1 MKQCRSCGV
10 QQPVKNFNT
19 HSNKK
24 PRATCKTCERSRHYK
39 RSYGISIEDYER
51 MYTEQ
56 GGVCKICHLPPN
68 HNSNLLCID
77 HCHETGKVR
86 ALLCD
91 LCNRGLG
98 YFKDDTRLLDR
109 ASEYLRAY
117 EGGLQNLPASSVVS
131 TSLTITN

>member
-1 MKQCRSCGV
+1 MKQCRKCGV
-10 QQPVKNFNT
+10 QQPVENFNT

-39 RSYGISIEDYER
+39 RSYGISLEDYER
-51 MYTEQ
+51 MYAEQ
-56 GGVCKICHLPPN
+56 GGVCKICSLPAN
-68 HNSNLLCID
+68 HNSNHLCID

-109 ASEYLRAY
+109 ASDYLRSY
-117 EGGLQNLPASSVVS
+117 EGRLQDLPSSSVVS
-131 TSLTITN
+131 S